1 MVTGTMLLA
10 LAGGVGVAVAV
21 LLAVVSRRSSRPRS
35 ADQPLQATDPEA
47 AAALR
52 DIQAQIDRGR
62 GPLG

>member
-1 MVTGTMLLA
+1 MVTGSMLLA

-21 LLAVVSRRSSRPRS
+21 LLAVVSRRSSRPRP
-35 ADQPLQATDPEA
+35 ADQHLQATDPEA